1 MEVQPI
7 SIQIQILEN
16 LFKIGDE
23 FVQGRPQNCCGS
35 KLVVYDDDNIR
46 VEFPGLQTGGTL
58 VACPPGRPRY
68 CPHNEL
74 INHSAQ
80 CAPATDTIC
89 TMLVLAWDLILKR
102 LLSLAE
108 DSTIPLF
115 AELSFNGSLLHR
127 GLPSRYRL
135 NMHEGIEREGSE
147 EDQKVVILMN
157 IEIVVML
164 LKKMNM

>member
-102 LLSLAE
+102 LLSWDPKYL
-108 DSTIPLF
+108 L
-115 AELSFNGSLLHR
+115 LSLLKYCSTF
-127 GLPSRYRL
+127 GFL
-135 NMHEGIEREGSE
+135 
-147 EDQKVVILMN
+147 LMF
-157 IEIVVML
+157 VLVCKSSL
-164 LKKMNM
+164 LFMTNRSS